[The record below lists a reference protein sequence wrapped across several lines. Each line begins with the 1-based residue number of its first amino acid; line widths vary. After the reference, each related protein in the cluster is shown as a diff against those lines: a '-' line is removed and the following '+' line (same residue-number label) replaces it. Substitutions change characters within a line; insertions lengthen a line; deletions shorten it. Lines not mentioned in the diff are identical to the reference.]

1 MKTITDRDII
11 INSSQNLDFSTQD
24 SSYSPMFSIIGLEA
38 SADTNGI
45 GRMWLHYNRATRSV
59 CDKLFDFP
67 LALNREKSDICG
79 LVFEDENSSARLAF
93 FDRDAF
99 VFEADG
105 IEEVPMFCEAQS
117 DYWIEI
123 ENEKQIK
130 IRGYSKNTD
139 DRDPDEKVGFTADV
153 KAQTGRIICSEN
165 EIKIEAENG
174 KISLVFFFQALE
186 ISEEK
191 SDKIFAKEIE
201 FFEAKKLCEKWFAD
215 CTENF
220 SLNVNETEEEIVSTA
235 VFGLMFNAAVGQGM
249 LSEHISAYPS
259 RGGYPT
265 HFIWDTYFQNLAYE
279 KISPFLAGEFLLQ
292 IIANQRPDGKFPQFM
307 CSTWARP
314 HDTQPALFGWAAK
327 RLLGIID
334 DRKAFIGKIVEPLE
348 RNNQW
353 WLTQRMTKYGCIF
366 CPSGLETGQDD
377 SPRFDDGAT
386 LATDMNSYL
395 LYQLKFTAEIFD
407 EIGNRIKADLWA
419 EKAEK
424 LEEKIIENLYDKER
438 NIFFDFSLTKN
449 KKIDI
454 VSPSSMLPLW
464 ADVKLGNNKEK
475 EMIESYLL
483 NPELMFGNIPFPSIA
498 YNEPTYD
505 TAHWWRGPTWLPIA
519 WLMLEILQNY
529 GYDSEYMTAVERLH
543 GMLIKDKEMHELF
556 NSQTGEGMGCKQQGW
571 TCSVFIKLC
580 EILNKD

>member
-1 MKTITDRDII
+1 M
-11 INSSQNLDFSTQD
+11 FSTV
-24 SSYSPMFSIIGLEA
+24 GLEA
-38 SADTNGI
+38 SVDTYGI
-45 GRMWLHYNRATRSV
+45 GSMWLHYNRATRV
-59 CDKLFDFP
+59 ICGKLFDFP
-67 LALNREKSDICG
+67 FAFNKEISDICG
-79 LVFEDENSSARLAF
+79 LVFGDENRTAQLAF

-99 VFEADG
+99 TFEADG
-105 IEEVPMFCEAQS
+105 IEEIPMFRDAEAE
-117 DYWIEI
+117 YWIE
-123 ENEKQIK
+123 EKNEKEIT
-130 IRGYSKNTD
+130 IRGYSRNGD
-139 DRDPDEKVGFTADV
+139 GRDPDEKVGFTADV
-153 KAQTGRIICSEN
+153 KAENGRIICDKN
-165 EIKIEAENG
+165 EIKIEAESR

-191 SDKIFAKEIE
+191 SDEILAKKIDFS
-201 FFEAKKLCEKWFAD
+201 EAKKLCEKWFTD
-215 CTENF
+215 CTKNL

-235 VFGLMFNAAVGQGM
+235 VFGLMFNATLGQGM
-249 LSEHISAYPS
+249 LSKHISAYPS

-279 KISPFLAGEFLLQ
+279 IINPFLAEEFLLQ

-327 RLLGIID
+327 RLLGIIE
-334 DRKAFIGKIVEPLE
+334 DRKAFIEKIAEPLE

-353 WLTQRMTKYGCIF
+353 WLTQRMTEYGCIF
-366 CPSGLETGQDD
+366 CPGGLETGQDD
-377 SPRFDDGAT
+377 SPRFDGGAT

-407 EIGNRIKADLWA
+407 ETGDKNKAEYWA
-419 EKAEK
+419 EKAAK

-438 NIFFDFSLTKN
+438 NIFFDFSLTNSRKV
-449 KKIDI
+449 DI

-464 ADVKLGNNKEK
+464 AGVKLYGNKEK
-475 EMIESYLL
+475 EMIENYLL
-483 NPELMFGNIPFPSIA
+483 NPELMFGDIPFPSIA

-529 GYDSEYMTAVERLH
+529 GYDSEYVTAARKLH
-543 GMLIKDKEMHELF
+543 GMLIKDTEMHELF
-556 NSQTGEGMGCKQQGW
+556 NSQTGEGMGCTQQGW
-571 TCSVFIKLC
+571 TCAVFIRLC

>member
-1 MKTITDRDII
+1 MKTITGRDII
-11 INSSQNLDFSTQD
+11 INSSESLDFSMPD
-24 SSYSPMFSIIGLEA
+24 SSYSPLFSTIGLEA
-38 SADTNGI
+38 SAGTNGI
-45 GRMWLHYNRATRSV
+45 GSMWFHYNRATRAV
-59 CDKLFDFP
+59 CGRLFDFP
-67 LALNREKSDICG
+67 LALNSDKSDICG
-79 LVFEDENSSARLAF
+79 LVFGDESKSARLAF

-99 VFEADG
+99 VFEADN
-105 IEEVPMFCEAQS
+105 IEAIPMFCNTEAE
-117 DYWIEI
+117 YWTERKS
-123 ENEKQIK
+123 ENEIRIK
-130 IRGYSKNTD
+130 GYSCNGD
-139 DRDPDEKVGFTADV
+139 GRDPDEKVGFTADI
-153 KAQTGRIICSEN
+153 KAQTGRIICKEN
-165 EIKIEAENG
+165 EIKAEAENG

-191 SDKIFAKEIE
+191 SDIILAEKTDFSD
-201 FFEAKKLCEKWFAD
+201 AKKLCEKWFSD
-215 CTENF
+215 FTKSF
-220 SLNVNETEEEIVSTA
+220 SLNVNEAEEEIVSAA

-249 LSEHISAYPS
+249 LSKHISAYPS

-279 KISPFLAGEFLLQ
+279 KINPFLAEEFLLQ
-292 IIANQRPDGKFPQFM
+292 ITANQRPDGKFPQFM

-327 RLLGIID
+327 RLLGIVN
-334 DRKAFIGKIVEPLE
+334 DRTQFIEKIAEPLE
-348 RNNQW
+348 KNNHW

-366 CPSGLETGQDD
+366 CPGGLETGQDD

-386 LATDMNSYL
+386 LAVDMNSYL

-407 EIGNRIKADLWA
+407 ETGDRNRSDFWA
-419 EKAEK
+419 EKAAE

-449 KKIDI
+449 RKIGI

-464 ADVKLGNNKEK
+464 AGLKLGNNKEK
-475 EMIESYLL
+475 EMIENYLL
-483 NPELMFGNIPFPSIA
+483 NPGLMFGSVPFPSIA
-498 YNEPTYD
+498 YNEPSYD
-505 TAHWWRGPTWLPIA
+505 AAHWWRGPTWLPIA

-529 GYDSEYMTAVERLH
+529 GYDSEYMTAVKRLH
-543 GMLIKDKEMHELF
+543 GMLIKDREMHELF
-556 NSQTGEGMGCKQQGW
+556 NSQTGEGMGCRQQGW